1 MLRIENLTKTYS
13 IGTNKIK
20 AVNNISFSL
29 DAGTFLCIIGKS
41 GSGKTT
47 LLNLIGG
54 LDEATSGNICIA
66 NTNITHMPEHK
77 LVEFRRKKIGYV
89 FQFFNL
95 IPELSARD
103 NIFIAQQLSG
113 SRVDT
118 AYYHKMMDIL
128 DMKNREHHLPGELS
142 GGEKQ
147 RIAIARALIS
157 KPKLLLLDEP
167 TGNLDSNSASIVI
180 HMIKTIKD
188 ELGQTVIMVTHDKEY
203 AAYADRV
210 ITLRDG
216 EIIADCLGGK

>member
-1 MLRIENLTKTYS
+1 MLKIDNLTKTYS
-13 IGTNKIK
+13 MGNIKIN

-29 DAGTFLCIIGKS
+29 DAGTFLSVMGKS

-47 LLNLIGG
+47 LLNLVGG
-54 LDEATSGNICIA
+54 LDEATSGKICVA
-66 NTNITHMPEHK
+66 DTNITHMPEHK
-77 LVEFRRKKIGYV
+77 LVEFRRKNIGYV

-103 NIFIAQQLSG
+103 NILLAQQLSG
-113 SRVDT
+113 NRVDT
-118 AYYHKMMDIL
+118 EYYHKMMDIL
-128 DMKNREHHLPGELS
+128 NIRNREHHLPGELS

-180 HMIKTIKD
+180 QMIRTIKD
-188 ELGQTVIMVTHDKEY
+188 ELGQTVIMVTHDREY
-203 AAYADRV
+203 ATYADRV

-216 EIIADCLGGK
+216 EIISDYLGGK